1 MSKLRFDVHVLFFK
15 VLIFR
20 CLFNIKCK
28 CIAFVMQLHQ
38 NNIQLHCVE
47 NQKIEI
53 ANKAF

>member
-15 VLIFR
+15 ILI
-20 CLFNIKCK
+20 LSYLDSVKCK

-53 ANKAF
+53 AHKAF